1 MVVGAVVVGVVR
13 VVGVVVVVVVVVV
26 VGVGVAVAVAVAA
39 AAAVVVVVVVAVSSS
54 NYRAISLNLF
64 DPDMVQERLRALLTS
79 LHIAASVT
87 PVPKHSLEI
96 ASHSRIS
103 SRGYGDMFE
112 YQKFTSV

>member
-26 VGVGVAVAVAVAA
+26 GVGVAVAVA
-39 AAAVVVVVVVAVSSS
+39 AAVAVVAVSSS

>member
-26 VGVGVAVAVAVAA
+26 GVAVAVAVAA
-39 AAAVVVVVVVAVSSS
+39 AVVVVAVSSS